1 MKVLPHFLDLE
12 GRHTLSPSLYDRD
25 AYQLYLREHPLKRSG
40 VRFDIHW
47 LTKGQAVGQLKLRIE
62 LRGVAEGNSLKQLVI
77 EEPVEPAGWFG
88 HWSSLTLK
96 GEAYKHFG
104 EITAWRVTL
113 WENDELLNEQKSFL
127 W

>member
-1 MKVLPHFLDLE
+1 MRRRSALTLLLCCFTLSATSWAATGRVMKVLPHFLDLE

-77 EEPVEPAGWFG
+77 EEP
-88 HWSSLTLK
+88 
-96 GEAYKHFG
+96 
-104 EITAWRVTL
+104 
-113 WENDELLNEQKSFL
+113 
-127 W
+127 